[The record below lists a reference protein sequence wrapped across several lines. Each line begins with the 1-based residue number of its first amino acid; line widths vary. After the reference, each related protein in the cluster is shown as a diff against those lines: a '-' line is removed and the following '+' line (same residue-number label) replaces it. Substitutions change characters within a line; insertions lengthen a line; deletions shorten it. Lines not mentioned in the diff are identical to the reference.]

1 MSSIADRVSAFNRAR
16 KWRYFS
22 RVVPITSALSV
33 LDVGFSDKEFSGGA
47 NYLEKHYPYP
57 ERITALGIEEPVEF
71 RVRYPKVKV
80 VRYDGGRFPFAD
92 DAFDIAWSNAVI
104 EHVGRRDRQLFFL
117 QEMVRVSRMAF
128 LTTPNRRFPVEVH
141 TRTPVLHYLPKRLFD
156 AYLRAIGKGWAAGEY
171 MHLLGRRD
179 LISLLRDAGVER
191 YDLIENRLAGLVLD
205 FVVIIGERPRTA

>member
-16 KWRYFS
+16 KYFS
-22 RVVPITSALSV
+22 RVVPITPALSV

-71 RVRYPKVKV
+71 RVRYPTVKV

-156 AYLRAIGKGWAAGEY
+156 AYLRAIGKGWASGEY

-205 FVVIIGERPRTA
+205 FVFIGERPRTA